1 MTVEEVVETII
12 YNIYIS
18 IDGRKFSDKDHC
30 LEYEKWL
37 SKNNRNA
44 PTKEQF
50 DNLKPGDKVLYR
62 GRKFVIEWEPNK
74 YDKDTVGITDGGW
87 CDEEVHY
94 TELDLIT
101 TKDNCV

>member
-1 MTVEEVVETII
+1 MTVEEVVVTKT

-18 IDGRKFSDKDHC
+18 VDGRKFLDKNDC

-37 SKNNRNA
+37 SVNNRNV

-62 GRKFVIEWEPNK
+62 GREFIIEWEPNK
-74 YDKDTVGITDGGW
+74 YDKDIVLITDGGW

-101 TKDNCV
+101 I

>member
-1 MTVEEVVETII
+1 MTVEEVVVTKT

-18 IDGRKFSDKDHC
+18 IDGRKFLDKDHC

-37 SKNNRNA
+37 SENIRNV

-62 GRKFVIEWEPNK
+62 GKEFIIEWEPNK
-74 YDKDTVGITDGGW
+74 YDKDIVFISDGGW

-94 TELDLIT
+94 TELDLIKI
-101 TKDNCV
+101 KD

>member
-1 MTVEEVVETII
+1 MTVEEVVVTKT

-18 IDGRKFSDKDHC
+18 IDGRKFLDKNDC

-37 SKNNRNA
+37 SKNNRNV

-62 GRKFVIEWEPNK
+62 GNEFFIEWEPNK
-74 YDKDTVGITDGGW
+74 YDKDIVCISDGGW

-101 TKDNCV
+101 IKD